1 MCITQKQKAMSVM
14 NMEGELKNTPL
25 LTTTVGKLTTMT
37 KRTEQ
42 PIVLQLTEKHGSVQ
56 INYFFTY

>member
-14 NMEGELKNTPL
+14 NMGGELINTPL
-25 LTTTVGKLTTMT
+25 LTTTMT